1 VAKKPYGLLSYGV
14 FFVLVAS
21 SLAMS
26 AVGLIGLVEVP
37 SVVIALTGIWIIVLA
52 GLQTGRQDK
61 YGRSTFS
68 IFSWG
73 VLISTL
79 GLVWFLFNRQI
90 LVSYLP
96 VIFLFV
102 IGILIIVAALRYG
115 KK

>member
-1 VAKKPYGLLSYGV
+1 MAKRPFNLLSYGV
-14 FFVLVAS
+14 FFVLVAL
-21 SLAMS
+21 SLALS

-52 GLQTGRQDK
+52 GLQIGRTEK

-68 IFSWG
+68 TFSWG

-90 LVSYLP
+90 LVNYLP
-96 VIFLFV
+96 VIFLLV
-102 IGILIIVAALRYG
+102 IGILIIAAALRYW